1 MKTTIFFIMIWIEFN
16 LYPQQTNHHHN
27 HNVFF
32 RMDIVR
38 PGQNTAQPQQAGA
51 GVQGAAAN
59 NFQQQVNN
67 IYDNVW
73 FSVLV

>member
-1 MKTTIFFIMIWIEFN
+1 MIWIEFN
-16 LYPQQTNHHHN
+16 LYPQHNYHHHD
-27 HNVFF
+27 HTELSRNVIF

-59 NFQQQVNN
+59 NFQQQVSN
-67 IYDNVW
+67 IYVNVW